1 MNSELFDNLKDV
13 FGLAT
18 GAAAF
23 INEVSKLK
31 REIKN
36 QDDVEAVISSSGN
49 SAQIGSSGDWAQIG
63 SSGNSA
69 QIGSSGDWAQIGSS
83 GNSARIG
90 SSGNW
95 EQIGSSGNLA
105 QIGSS
110 GNLAQIGSSGNSAQI
125 GSSGDWARIGSSGD
139 WAQIGSSGNLAQ
151 IGSSGNLARIG
162 SSGNSARIGSS
173 GNWARI
179 GSSGNSARI
188 GSSGNWAQIDSTGDT
203 SVIAAIG
210 YKSIAKAKAGSWL
223 TLAEYDNNGDVLF
236 VKTEQVDNK
245 KIKEDTYYT
254 LYNKNF
260 QEVQIID
267 NVPTIVLTRKK
278 DIIKGKFLNDYSD
291 CWIFQKDGMSAHGI
305 TLKQAYRDWLF
316 KKTPRDMSEYEG
328 LKLDDIRDI
337 NYWAVCYRNIT
348 GACSA
353 GTENFIEN
361 FKDRL
366 KPEMSLQEVITVTK
380 GQYGSNTFKEFFNK

>member
-31 REIKN
+31 KTN
-36 QDDVEAVISSSGN
+36 KKHDADNAVISSSGDW
-49 SAQIGSSGDWAQIG
+49 AQIGSSGDWAQIGSSGDSARIG

-83 GNSARIG
+83 GDWA
-90 SSGNW
+90 
-95 EQIGSSGNLA
+95 QIGSSGDSA

-110 GNLAQIGSSGNSAQI
+110 GNWAQIGSSGNSAQI
-125 GSSGDWARIGSSGD
+125 GSSGDSARIGSSGD
-139 WAQIGSSGNLAQ
+139 SAQIN
-151 IGSSGNLARIG
+151 
-162 SSGNSARIGSS
+162 
-173 GNWARI
+173 
-179 GSSGNSARI
+179 
-188 GSSGNWAQIDSTGDT
+188 STGIK

-210 YKSIAKAKAGSWL
+210 YHSIAKAKAGSWL

-291 CWIFQKDGMSAHGI
+291 CWIFQKDGMAAHGI

-316 KKTPRDMSEYEG
+316 KVSPRNMSEYEG
-328 LKLDDIRDI
+328 LKRDDVRDI
-337 NYWAVCYRNIT
+337 NYWAVCYRTIT

>member
-23 INEVSKLK
+23 INEISKLK
-31 REIKN
+31 KRNKN
-36 QDDVEAVISSSGN
+36 QDDVEAVISSSRNG
-49 SAQIGSSGDWAQIG
+49 ARIGSSGNGAQIG
-63 SSGNSA
+63 SSGN
-69 QIGSSGDWAQIGSS
+69 G
-83 GNSARIG
+83 ARIG

-95 EQIGSSGNLA
+95 ARIGSSGNW
-105 QIGSS
+105 
-110 GNLAQIGSSGNSAQI
+110 AQI

-139 WAQIGSSGNLAQ
+139 WAQIGSSGNEAQ
-151 IGSSGNLARIG
+151 IGSSGD
-162 SSGNSARIGSS
+162 
-173 GNWARI
+173 WARI
-179 GSSGNSARI
+179 GSSGNGARI
-188 GSSGNWAQIDSTGDT
+188 GSSGNEAQIGSSGNEAQIGSSGNKAQIGSSGSEAQIDSTGDT

-366 KPEMSLQEVITVTK
+366 KPEMSLQEVINVTQ